1 MIEAQR
7 ITKTADNP
15 VNKAGSYV
23 VYWMQAAQ
31 RVRQNEALAFAIEQA
46 NALKKPLVVYFGL
59 ERSFPA
65 AQRRHFQFM
74 LEGLA
79 EVQQTLQSLGIPFW
93 VHHDGILAGLAKL
106 MPSVCVLV
114 TDRAYTRAERLWRKQ
129 AAGFSLCPFYEVET
143 NVIVPLE
150 AVSDKEEYSAAT
162 LRRKIESMIAY
173 FAQAIE
179 IEAPHLSALSQEPPF
194 DPIKLSNLSQVLDS
208 LSLGSKGASC
218 PHLKGGEAEAQ
229 KKLALFVE
237 SKLDGYA
244 TLRNDPSN
252 SHGSGLS
259 PYLHFGQISA
269 IDIHHAVHD
278 TNLAD
283 VPVFLEE
290 LIVRRELAYNYV
302 WFNPLYDSFEGLPAW
317 ARKSLSYHEQDRR
330 PVLYTFAELEQ
341 GQTHDPYWNA
351 AQRELTELGTMHNYL
366 RMYWG
371 KKILEWSPTPK
382 EAFNRA
388 LALNNTYQMDGRDPN
403 GYAGVAWCFGKHD
416 RPWAERAI
424 FGNIRYMNDKGL
436 ERKFNMKGYLAR
448 IEQEIALRNQL
459 S

>member
-1 MIEAQR
+1 MIEPQR
-7 ITKTADNP
+7 ISLLAIPP
-15 VNKAGSYV
+15 VNEAGAYV
-23 VYWMQAAQ
+23 LYWMQAAQ

-59 ERSFPA
+59 ERSFST

-79 EVQQTLQSLGIPFW
+79 EVQQTLHSLGIPFW

-106 MPSVCVLV
+106 MPSVSVLV
-114 TDRAYTRAERLWRKQ
+114 TDRAYTRTERLWRKQ
-129 AAGFSLCPFYEVET
+129 VAHFASCPFFEIET
-143 NVIVPLE
+143 NVVVPLKL
-150 AVSDKEEYSAAT
+150 ASDKQEYSAAT
-162 LRRKIESMIAY
+162 LRRKIERMIGY
-173 FAQAIE
+173 FAQSIE
-179 IEAPHLSALSQEPPF
+179 IEAPSLSTLSLEPPF
-194 DPIKLSNLSQVLDS
+194 KPVDLSDFSQVLDS
-208 LSLGSKGASC
+208 LSLEQKGGAC
-218 PHLKGGEAEAQ
+218 PHLKGGETQAHA
-229 KKLALFVE
+229 KLSLFIE

-244 TLRNDPSN
+244 TLHNDPSN
-252 SHGSGLS
+252 TYSSSLS

-269 IDIHHAVHD
+269 IDIYHAVKD
-278 TNLAD
+278 VDLPD

-290 LIVRRELAYNYV
+290 LIVRRELAYNYA
-302 WFNPLYDSFEGLPAW
+302 WYNPLYDAYEGLPAW
-317 ARKSLSYHEQDRR
+317 ALKSLAYHEQDRR
-330 PVLYTFAELEQ
+330 PVLYSFAELEQ
-341 GQTHDPYWNA
+341 AQTHDPYWNA

-371 KKILEWSPTPK
+371 KKIIEWSPTPK

-403 GYAGVAWCFGKHD
+403 GYAGVAWCFGTHD
-416 RPWAERAI
+416 RPWAERPI

-436 ERKFNMKGYLAR
+436 ERKFDMSGYIAR
-448 IEQEIALRNQL
+448 IEKEIALKNRL